1 MNFLDLYKKIQSL
14 DKPVT
19 ENTHVVHHYPNGQDD
34 SSVENNDID
43 NTGVEEDGVEMGA
56 SMAPPSAPAMPTD
69 GEIAMPAEEDML
81 EPTATDIAPDQHTGD
96 PVIQGEE
103 SEEESIMM
111 MPAPMDM
118 PMPHTPEKQADSVSM
133 NVSMNGSG
141 TGGIRDLMSVLRNIE
156 NGVEPAN
163 EPHHDDTMVI
173 GEPDDMGEELPVAEK
188 FGNSVHGDRG
198 AHVMGLNAIIR
209 NGNDMHSKGDNEP
222 MKKAGGGNPYT
233 ESLVNKLTAMYEE
246 IKGEPIE
253 EAKKTKPD
261 FLDVDK
267 DSHQEKTT
275 MKHVK
280 NPTDAEKKAAK
291 DIKPGIA
298 GYKDRVDMLKSA
310 EKDGRL
316 DESVSQMLA
325 LNKRLNG

>member
-19 ENTHVVHHYPNGQDD
+19 EDTHVVHHYPNGQDD
-34 SSVENNDID
+34 LE
-43 NTGVEEDGVEMGA
+43 NTGVEEDGVELGA
-56 SMAPPSAPAMPTD
+56 SAAPPSAPAMPTD
-69 GEIAMPAEEDML
+69 GATEMPAEEEIL

-111 MPAPMDM
+111 MPAPALDM
-118 PMPHTPEKQADSVSM
+118 PEMPHAPEKQPDTVSM

-141 TGGIRDLMSVLRNIE
+141 AGGIRDLMSVLRNLE
-156 NGVEPAN
+156 NDSEPSQSA
-163 EPHHDDTMVI
+163 HGDDSIVI
-173 GEPDDMGEELPVAEK
+173 GEPGDIEQEVPVDEK

-198 AHVMGLNAIIR
+198 AHVMGLDAIIR

-233 ESLVNKLTAMYEE
+233 ESLVNKLTAMYED

-253 EAKKTKPD
+253 EAKKAKPD
-261 FLDVDK
+261 FLDMDK
-267 DSHQEKTT
+267 DGDKKEP
-275 MKHVK
+275 M
-280 NPTDAEKKAAK
+280 KKA
-291 DIKPGIA
+291 IK
-298 GYKDRVDMLKSA
+298 
-310 EKDGRL
+310 EKEKI

>member
-19 ENTHVVHHYPNGQDD
+19 EDTHVVHHYPNGQDD
-34 SSVENNDID
+34 LK
-43 NTGVEEDGVEMGA
+43 NTGVEEDGVELGA
-56 SMAPPSAPAMPTD
+56 SAAPPSEPAMPTD
-69 GEIAMPAEEDML
+69 GATEMPAEEEIL

-111 MPAPMDM
+111 MPAPALDM
-118 PMPHTPEKQADSVSM
+118 PEMPHAPEKQPDTVSM

-141 TGGIRDLMSVLRNIE
+141 AGGIRDLMSVLRNLE
-156 NGVEPAN
+156 NGSEPSPSA
-163 EPHHDDTMVI
+163 HGDDSIVI
-173 GEPDDMGEELPVAEK
+173 GEPGDIEQEVPVDEK

-198 AHVMGLNAIIR
+198 AHVMGLDAIIR

-233 ESLVNKLTAMYEE
+233 ESLVNKLTAMYEA
-246 IKGEPIE
+246 IKEDRTEEKDKDGNVIRWKEEGEWTKST
-253 EAKKTKPD
+253 AKKGGRGKVTN
-261 FLDVDK
+261 LSDK
-267 DSHQEKTT
+267 ARRETEKLS
-275 MKHVK
+275 KK
-280 NPTDAEKKAAK
+280 EPEK
-291 DIKPGIA
+291 
-298 GYKDRVDMLKSA
+298 M
-310 EKDGRL
+310 